1 MKKYRMVVNGHEIE
15 VCAKT
20 LNISRKRCTAYLDS
34 LLDKTKK
41 DYGSSRFFWSDV
53 IMLNM
58 LTNRILYHA
67 DPYHIQNMLTPKGE
81 KGKNNE

>member
-1 MKKYRMVVNGHEIE
+1 MKKYRMVVKGHEIE

-20 LNISRKRCTAYLDS
+20 MNISRKRCTAYLDS
-34 LLDKTKK
+34 LLKKTKE
-41 DYGSSRFFWSDV
+41 DFGSSRFFWSDV

-67 DPYHIQNMLTPKGE
+67 DPYYIQKVLTPKGE
-81 KGKNNE
+81 KGTENE